1 MTIARDTAAKDMAAK
16 DTAAKGLRG
25 GVLPLAEMEARAID
39 DTFKGYPPG
48 VAPVPLGEIGKCGWN
63 LLKQDLPFPVAV
75 IKTSALDHNSAWMD
89 KFRREQGVE
98 LCPHGK
104 TTMSPHLF
112 HRQLADGAWGITVA
126 TPHQLRIARRFEIGR
141 VVMANQLIDRAGIR
155 YVLEEMK
162 RDPGFDFYCLVDS
175 VAGVERLAAAV
186 RQSGI
191 SRPLQ
196 VLLEGGIVGGRTG
209 CRDLDAASAVAA
221 AIQAAKP
228 HLVLRGVEGFEGL
241 IDSEPPAKRAEE
253 VRAFLDFLGSIVK
266 RGIAESW
273 FVPDE
278 KNGGEILVTAGGS
291 AEFDLVADTWRKLS
305 ETTRADFGTPIK
317 IVLRSGCYLTH
328 DSGLYEERFHDIAAR
343 GIASAGLVADGPR
356 AALEVWGLVQSI
368 PEPGLALVTM
378 GKRDVSFDTSLPVPI
393 AWYSPGNVAK
403 AEKMPEGHSVRGLND
418 QHCHLVCP
426 AGSPLKV
433 GDLVG
438 FGVSHPCTTFDR
450 WQLIYLVDDNY
461 AVTGAIRTFF

>member
-1 MTIARDTAAKDMAAK
+1 MTIVKGLSAKDSSEIS
-16 DTAAKGLRG
+16 
-25 GVLPLAEMEARAID
+25 PLAEMEARAID
-39 DTFKGYPPG
+39 DSFKGYPSG
-48 VAPVPLGEIGKCGWN
+48 IAPVPLGEIGKCGWN

-75 IKTSALDHNSAWMD
+75 LKTSALDHNSAWMNR
-89 KFRREQGVE
+89 FRREQGVE
-98 LCPHGK
+98 ICPHGK

-126 TPHQLRIARRFEIGR
+126 TAHQLRIARRFEIDR

-186 RQSGI
+186 RQSGVA
-191 SRPLQ
+191 RPLQ
-196 VLLEGGIVGGRTG
+196 VLLEGGILGGRTG
-209 CRDLDAASAVAA
+209 CRSLEAASDVAA

-228 HLVLRGVEGFEGL
+228 HLALRGVEGFEGL
-241 IDSEPPAKRAEE
+241 ISTEPAEKRAEE
-253 VRAFLDFLGSIVK
+253 VRGFLNFLGSIVK
-266 RGIAESW
+266 RGVAERW
-273 FVPDE
+273 FAEGDV
-278 KNGGEILVTAGGS
+278 LVTAGGS
-291 AEFDLVADTWRKLS
+291 AEFDLVADTWRQLS
-305 ETTRADFGTPIK
+305 KDLGGAPIM

-328 DSGLYEERFHDIAAR
+328 DSGLYEHRFHDIAAR
-343 GIASAGLVADGPR
+343 KIASADLVADGPR

-368 PEPGLALVTM
+368 PEPGLAMVTL
-378 GKRDVSFDTSLPVPI
+378 GKRDISFDTDLPVPI
-393 AWYSPGNVAK
+393 AWYSPGHVAK
-403 AEKMPEGHSVRGLND
+403 AEKMPEGYRVRGLND
-418 QHCHLVCP
+418 QHCHLLCP

-461 AVTGAIRTFF
+461 GVTGAIRTFF